1 MNDALPDAVDE
12 RLVPRRGAGIHTV
25 ELDGEAV
32 LHDEEDG
39 RLHLLNATGA
49 LLWACFDGTS
59 SIGEI
64 VSDISDELGV
74 PYQEALADALALARK
89 LGDQGVVANVR
100 PATVEEGGVE
110 IRASEPVEAADPRFV
125 PEPPN
130 P

>member
-1 MNDALPDAVDE
+1 MNDVVPDEVDE
-12 RLVPRRGAGIHTV
+12 RFVPRRGTGIHTV

-64 VSDISDELGV
+64 VSDISDVLGV
-74 PYQEALADALALARK
+74 PYQEALADALALARR
-89 LGDQGVVANVR
+89 LGDQGVLANVR
-100 PATVEEGGVE
+100 PAAVTEDGVE
-110 IRASEPVEAADPRFV
+110 IRASEPVDAADPRFLL
-125 PEPPN
+125 EPPN